1 MKCLECLAAG
11 DARERTEGS
20 WGTALPRVT
29 GEGLTEDREEEREPA
44 MWIAVKWL
52 FSRGLACWGTRERPV
67 WLERGGGGEKGG
79 KGGREG
85 GRERRVAIG
94 AGPCVSPGEDLGFYS
109 KGGRNP
115 RRA

>member
-52 FSRGLACWGTRERPV
+52 FSRGLAYWGTRERPV
-67 WLERGGGGEKGG
+67 WLERGGGGGERG
-79 KGGREG
+79 K
-85 GRERRVAIG
+85 GRERG
-94 AGPCVSPGEDLGFYS
+94 GQGEEGGHWCRALCEPWGGLGLLLQ
-109 KGGRNP
+109 
-115 RRA
+115 RRQES